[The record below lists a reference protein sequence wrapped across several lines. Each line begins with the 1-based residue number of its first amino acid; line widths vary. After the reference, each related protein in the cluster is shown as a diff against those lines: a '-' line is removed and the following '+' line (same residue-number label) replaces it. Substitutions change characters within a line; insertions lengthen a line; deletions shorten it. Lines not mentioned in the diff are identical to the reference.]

1 MKDDDKDKDKKGG
14 HGVNTRTAQEDASG
28 EAPIISPTRPDPAP
42 AADRPIELP
51 PTNAD
56 LVRQIKEF
64 RDLTQK
70 EIAELR
76 AKVSEMTDK
85 EKISIEKKIDAKP
98 NKESKASGDWLYD
111 LFWS

>member
-1 MKDDDKDKDKKGG
+1 MKEDKK
-14 HGVNTRTAQEDASG
+14 DASG
-28 EAPIISPTRPDPAP
+28 EAIVSPTRPDPTP
-42 AADRPIELP
+42 AVDKPIELP

-76 AKVSEMTDK
+76 QKVSEMSDK
-85 EKISIEKKIDAKP
+85 EKIAVEKKIDAKP

>member
-1 MKDDDKDKDKKGG
+1 MIKDDDKDKK
-14 HGVNTRTAQEDASG
+14 TASG
-28 EAPIISPTRPDPAP
+28 EAIVSPTRPDPAP
-42 AADRPIELP
+42 AGDKPIELP

-64 RDLTQK
+64 RDLTTK

-76 AKVSEMTDK
+76 QKVSEMTDR
-85 EKISIEKKIDAKP
+85 EKIAVERKIEAKP
-98 NKESKASGDWLYD
+98 NKTSKASGDWLYD

>member
-42 AADRPIELP
+42 ADRPIELP

-56 LVRQIKEF
+56 LVRQLK
-64 RDLTQK
+64 
-70 EIAELR
+70 ELR
-76 AKVSEMTDK
+76 EFTAKELADVRKQLSEMTPR
-85 EKISIEKKIDAKP
+85 EKIEAEKKIEAAAK
-98 NKESKASGDWLYD
+98 KEAPVEKDWLYD